1 LVGTIWFKVQTKYL
15 EWLMLL
21 TTPLTKLEQK
31 QTEEDRYVGPGS
43 DRHKQVAGLN

>member
-1 LVGTIWFKVQTKYL
+1 LKLKPISTTS
-15 EWLMLL
+15 
-21 TTPLTKLEQK
+21 TTPLTKFEQK